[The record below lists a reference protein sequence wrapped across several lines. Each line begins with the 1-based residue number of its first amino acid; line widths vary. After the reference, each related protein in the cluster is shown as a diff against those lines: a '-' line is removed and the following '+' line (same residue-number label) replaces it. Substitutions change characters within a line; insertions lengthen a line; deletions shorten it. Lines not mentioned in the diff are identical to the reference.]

1 MRLIII
7 FLFSI
12 IIFSCSKS
20 KTAVPKDIIPVKTM
34 TDILWDNLAAD
45 ELVNARYPVD
55 TGTKKFDTSVVLY
68 QQIAKVHGT
77 NQQQFKKSMQYYE
90 GRPDLLQIIFDTLQS
105 RTTSVVIPPTKDSL
119 KRK

>member
-1 MRLIII
+1 MRPIII

-12 IIFSCSKS
+12 TLWSCGKS

-34 TDILWDNLAAD
+34 TDILWDNMAAD

-77 NQQQFKKSMQYYE
+77 SQQQFKKSMQYYE
-90 GRPDLLQIIFDTLQS
+90 GRPDLLQIIFDSLQS
-105 RTTSVVIPPTKDSL
+105 RSTAVIMPPQKDSV
-119 KRK
+119 KAK